1 MSAQLLTIDDVATWY
16 QYKDRPM
23 FLGSVLDETNSDS
36 LGVGFLRYRSGESNE
51 WVVTYDEVNIVTKG
65 AYTFR
70 TDEGDFTA
78 KAGEILHITKGTRVI
93 YEAPEDAEAVYVT
106 YPHFM
111 PAQLASVHADLLDD
125 FHPAQ
130 LTLW

>member
-1 MSAQLLTIDDVATWY
+1 MSIARYTIADVATWF
-16 QYKDRPM
+16 QYRDRPM
-23 FLGSVLDETNSDS
+23 FLGSVLDENNSDS
-36 LGVGFLRYRSGESNE
+36 LGVGFLRYRAGESNE

-65 AYTFR
+65 SFTFR
-70 TDEGDFTA
+70 TDDAAFTA
-78 KAGEILHITKGTRVI
+78 KAGELLHITTGTRVT
-93 YEAPEDAEAVYVT
+93 YEAPEDAEVIFVT

-111 PAQLASVHADLLDD
+111 PAQLASEHADLLGD

>member
-1 MSAQLLTIDDVATWY
+1 MSVHLYTTDDVPTWY

-23 FLGSVLDETNSDS
+23 FLGGVLDETNSET
-36 LGVGFLRYRSGESNE
+36 LGVGFLRYKAGESNE
-51 WVVTYDEVNIVTKG
+51 WIVAYDEVNIVTMG
-65 AYTFR
+65 AFTFR
-70 TDEGDFTA
+70 TNDGEFTA
-78 KAGEILHITKGTRVI
+78 KAGEVLHITRGTRVI
-93 YEAPEDAEAVYVT
+93 YEAPEDTEVVYVT

-111 PAQLASVHADLLDD
+111 PAQLASEHAYLLDD